1 MVHSSLRTAT
11 AFLLATVPTL
21 ALAAPATLTNPIG
34 TNSISELL
42 ANLLGLIALI
52 AFPIIVLFIVY
63 IGFLFVT
70 SRGNPEKLSKAREY
84 LLYAVI
90 GALLVLG
97 AEALSLAIQATVEQ
111 L

>member
-1 MVHSSLRTAT
+1 MTQRRIAYLVLVSLSAALPMV
-11 AFLLATVPTL
+11 
-21 ALAAPATLTNPIG
+21 ALSAVTLTNPIQ

-42 ANLLGLIALI
+42 ARLLSLIALI

-70 SRGNPEKLSKAREY
+70 SRGNPEKLTKAREY
-84 LLYAVI
+84 LLYAII